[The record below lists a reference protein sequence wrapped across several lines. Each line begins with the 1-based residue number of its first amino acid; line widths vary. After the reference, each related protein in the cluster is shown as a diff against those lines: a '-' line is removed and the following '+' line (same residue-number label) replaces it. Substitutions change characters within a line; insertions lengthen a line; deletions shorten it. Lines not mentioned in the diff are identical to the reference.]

1 MDNENTKECQVLL
14 DRVLET
20 FPVFRNNYIIY
31 PEVLMSHMSTA
42 SCFTPLP
49 GYDYRVPDERGYQ
62 VPPKSLVLGG
72 PRVHLFL
79 TSEINPNGITG
90 PEDKGRTWSVDL
102 DVKANVRRYR
112 HKTFEDEVLFSK
124 HMYGRSVEDTI
135 KQLREAVADMPPS
148 LKEKFNAA
156 GGKNVLP

>member
-1 MDNENTKECQVLL
+1 MDNENTKECQALL

-31 PEVLMSHMSTA
+31 PEVLMSHMSTS

-49 GYDYRVPDERGYQ
+49 GYDYRVPEEKGYQ
-62 VPPKSLVLGG
+62 VLPKSLVLGEL
-72 PRVHLFL
+72 RMHLFL

-90 PEDKGRTWSVDL
+90 PEDKGRMWSVNL

-112 HKTFEDEVLFSK
+112 HKSFEEESLF
-124 HMYGRSVEDTI
+124 HRYMYGRSVEDTI
-135 KQLREAVADMPPS
+135 KQLKEAIEGMPPS
-148 LKEKFNAA
+148 LREKFNNA
-156 GGKNVLP
+156 GDKK